1 METSI
6 YASRAGDEVLPFEQ
20 FFIAHKTLHL
30 NSLKCPFV
38 VVYSIT
44 FQLCIATQLS
54 ACYNIQELEW
64 WFWLS
69 LSLCISLSF
78 TLSPSLLLFM
88 SLPFLAY
95 SASPQAKSW
104 SIISCFLPI
113 SSLHTFLRLSA
124 ESLPG
129 ALLLSA
135 IGWKDRTMKEKR
147 AIAQNGKVGYNMER
161 WTWRSAGKWLQ
172 RKMHWCESL
181 LRFRMFLF
189 EENQRG

>member
-1 METSI
+1 MKKSGLQSVPWLVMHICWLKGDYEVGYFFFYFYFFFRSVTSLLFRVFYKICVSKSAIYGFRLSLHFYTICHYVRTCGIIKETCIYASMETSI

-69 LSLCISLSF
+69 LSLHLPVFYIISLTASVHVSPFSCLFSF
-78 TLSPSLLLFM
+78 ST
-88 SLPFLAY
+88 
-95 SASPQAKSW
+95 
-104 SIISCFLPI
+104 
-113 SSLHTFLRLSA
+113 
-124 ESLPG
+124 G
-129 ALLLSA
+129 
-135 IGWKDRTMKEKR
+135 
-147 AIAQNGKVGYNMER
+147 
-161 WTWRSAGKWLQ
+161 
-172 RKMHWCESL
+172 
-181 LRFRMFLF
+181 
-189 EENQRG
+189 